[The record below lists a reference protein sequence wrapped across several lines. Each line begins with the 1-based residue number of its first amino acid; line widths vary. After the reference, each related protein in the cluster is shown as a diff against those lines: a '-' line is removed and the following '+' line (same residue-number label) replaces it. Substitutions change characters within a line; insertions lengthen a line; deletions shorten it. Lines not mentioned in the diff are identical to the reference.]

1 MNWKDLHD
9 RFLKLRDKTSA
20 SKMSSYAMDVSF
32 DPYDGI
38 RVHLGTYD
46 IGCWPRHT
54 YIGPFTTE
62 AEAMAATEQKIAEAE
77 TVVAEEDYED
87 AKLLVS
93 GGNSV

>member
-20 SKMSSYAMDVSF
+20 SKTSSYAMDVSF

-38 RVHLGTYD
+38 RIHLGTYD
-46 IGCWPRHT
+46 IGDWPRHT
-54 YIGPFTTE
+54 YLGPFDTE

-77 TVVAEEDYED
+77 VVVVEEDYDD
-87 AKLLVS
+87 A
-93 GGNSV
+93 